1 VAELMNSEYQVG
13 TKLGNFLA
21 AFEGGRLVE
30 LRLPGTWRRA
40 KKPPRL
46 AGQEG
51 RAGRTLLRELGL
63 YLSGKPVKFT
73 VPIAPEGTAFRKRIW
88 RAMRAIRWG
97 KTATYGQ
104 LARRAGSPRAAR
116 AAGSA
121 CGANRIVIINP
132 CHRVVAS
139 NGIGGFG
146 SGLAWKRRLL
156 QLEGHEF

>member
-1 VAELMNSEYQVG
+1 MNEYSVSTNVG
-13 TKLGNFLA
+13 SFLA
-21 AFEGGRLVE
+21 AFEGGKLVA

-46 AGQEG
+46 KGQEG
-51 RAGRTLLRELGL
+51 RAGRTLLRELAL

-73 VPIAPEGTAFRKRIW
+73 VPIAPEGTAFRKKIW
-88 RAMRAIRWG
+88 KAMRAIPWG
-97 KTATYGQ
+97 ETATYGQ
-104 LARRAGSPRAAR
+104 LAKKAGSPRAAR

-139 NGIGGFG
+139 DGIGGFG
-146 SGLAWKRRLL
+146 SGLAWKRTLL
-156 QLEGHEF
+156 RLEGHEV